1 MLRTEKD
8 QFPTARLLFC
18 GMKNL
23 STSSIFENCCRGD
36 ILISSFMVWRSDLY
50 WFLRSAFS
58 YMNKLVKKRGVA
70 LEVKK
75 GGRDGNSGEGM
86 KSHIFPCFFY
96 KTVFFIAYHKMN
108 LWYHLHR
115 FWVCKSR
122 ALFYIQMYVTFFP
135 SNPLASKYSQI
146 VMVEFMGGGT

>member
-1 MLRTEKD
+1 
-8 QFPTARLLFC
+8 
-18 GMKNL
+18 MKNL

-75 GGRDGNSGEGM
+75 GGRDGNSGERM
-86 KSHIFPCFFY
+86 KSHIFPCFFTRQTFLLHTTKWIY
-96 KTVFFIAYHKMN
+96 DTICIDFEFVKLEPIFISDSDVCNIFSLTHWLLN
-108 LWYHLHR
+108 IHR
-115 FWVCKSR
+115 LSWLNSWEEAPKWCK
-122 ALFYIQMYVTFFP
+122 
-135 SNPLASKYSQI
+135 
-146 VMVEFMGGGT
+146 